1 MSLVSQLHSGV
12 LGHWCNDVLTG
23 VEPLI
28 GEVWNAAR
36 NADPVRPVGEVDV
49 DHWAAIG
56 GAFGQRM
63 CFTASHEP
71 PYAAY
76 FGAVHAGDLGAPAI
90 NAVHAA
96 WPTHGHYVATSGV
109 PASELRPT
117 ARGWVDVGA
126 EGTSWTVPTDRGRND
141 EFLTVFTEWL
151 VNYLAEHAPPGAIA
165 DTRAAEEDVARA
177 CWVLAG
183 LENAYRG
190 GAIPKGLASELR
202 DLETLPLV
210 GWPAYVDPAI
220 RMVLLATPRLVV
232 DELVRLTGRLQ
243 VSGSLARFRDLAGNP
258 PAGHKLGLA
267 QPTFVTRWAEGD
279 VIYGDTLID
288 VKTVVSIRDRDR
300 IARWLW
306 QILGYAW
313 LDVDDRYGIRNVGL
327 YLARHGVD
335 IVWPVEDLAAALL
348 RGATVTRVRAARDE
362 FLRYAH
368 DAMQIEGA
376 IPFAV
381 SQGYRSA

>member
-28 GEVWNAAR
+28 DDVLTAAR
-36 NADPVRPVGEVDV
+36 AAAPVRPVGEVDV
-49 DHWAAIG
+49 DHWATIG

-76 FGAVHAGDLGAPAI
+76 FGAVHAGNLGAPAV
-90 NAVHAA
+90 NDVHAA
-96 WPTHGHYVATSGV
+96 WPTHRRYVATSGV

-117 ARGWVDVGA
+117 ARGWLDVGA
-126 EGTSWTVPTDRGRND
+126 EGTSWTVPTNPGRND
-141 EFLTVFTEWL
+141 DFLTVFTTWL
-151 VNYLAEHAPPGAIA
+151 VDYLAEHSPPGAIA
-165 DTRAAEEDVARA
+165 DTREAEEDIARA

-190 GAIPKGLASELR
+190 GAIPHELASELR
-202 DLETLPLV
+202 DLETLPLN
-210 GWPAYVDPAI
+210 GWPAYIDPAI
-220 RMVLLATPRLVV
+220 RMVLLAAPRLAV
-232 DELVRLTGRLQ
+232 DELVRLAGRLK
-243 VSGSLARFRDLAGNP
+243 VSGSLAHFQELAGNP
-258 PAGHKLGLA
+258 PPGHQLGLA

-288 VKTVVSIRDRDR
+288 IKTVISLRDRTR
-300 IARWLW
+300 VARWLW
-306 QILGYAW
+306 QLLGYAW
-313 LDVDDRYGIRNVGL
+313 LDADDRYGIRNVGL
-327 YLARHGVD
+327 YLARHGVN
-335 IVWPVEDLAAALL
+335 IVWPVDDLATALL
-348 RGATVTRVRAARDE
+348 QGADQTRVRTARDE

-368 DAMQIEGA
+368 NVMGVEGA

-381 SQGYRSA
+381 PQSYRSA